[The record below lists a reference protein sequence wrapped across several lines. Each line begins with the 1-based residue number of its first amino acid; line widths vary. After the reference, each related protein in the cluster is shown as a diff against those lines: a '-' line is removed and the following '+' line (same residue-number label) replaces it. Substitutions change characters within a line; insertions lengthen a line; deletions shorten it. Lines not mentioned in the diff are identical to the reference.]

1 MGVAVAVYV
10 SFIISVWYQQVQS
23 RLQLVINTDS
33 LQRNNMVET
42 NKELPDVVVLT
53 ETPEKSVIQSLS
65 FIDRF
70 LSVWILSVMVIGVV
84 VGYYSPETQS
94 GLRRIEGE

>member
-1 MGVAVAVYV
+1 MSISDKELGDGVA
-10 SFIISVWYQQVQS
+10 
-23 RLQLVINTDS
+23 D
-33 LQRNNMVET
+33 VEVGPV
-42 NKELPDVVVLT
+42 K
-53 ETPEKSVIQSLS
+53 KSVIGSLS

-94 GLRRIEGE
+94 GLSRIEGITFASVLN